1 MSVARPPA
9 FDSGLELK
17 RHKAY
22 PHPVLSF
29 SEEDEIGT
37 FQPHDDE
44 LVITFRIG
52 GYDVK
57 RVMVDD
63 GSGVEIMYPDLYN
76 GLKLR
81 LEDLTSFSSL
91 LMSFNGKTVM
101 SKGQIRRLVQTA
113 LEIVELD
120 FIVVDTYSQYTPIV
134 ARPWLYTLGA
144 IASTLHQKVKFP
156 SEGRVLEI

>member
-1 MSVARPPA
+1 M
-9 FDSGLELK
+9 
-17 RHKAY
+17 
-22 PHPVLSF
+22 
-29 SEEDEIGT
+29 
-37 FQPHDDE
+37 
-44 LVITFRIG
+44 
-52 GYDVK
+52 K

-113 LEIVELD
+113 PEIVELD

-156 SEGRVLEI
+156 FEGRVLEIRGCQAMARECLVAAISHQPRIESSTHVGESS

>member
-1 MSVARPPA
+1 MINIIFVALGRTSSCPSRVMFVARPPA
-9 FDSGLELK
+9 FDASPELK
-17 RHKAY
+17 RPKAY

-29 SEEDEIGT
+29 SEEDKIGT

-63 GSGVEIMYPDLYN
+63 GSGADIMYLDLYN

-81 LEDLTSFSSL
+81 PEDLTSTSSP
-91 LMSFNGKTVM
+91 LMSFDGKTVM
-101 SKGQIRRLVQTA
+101 SKGQIR
-113 LEIVELD
+113 
-120 FIVVDTYSQYTPIV
+120 
-134 ARPWLYTLGA
+134 
-144 IASTLHQKVKFP
+144 
-156 SEGRVLEI
+156 

>member
-9 FDSGLELK
+9 FDSGPELK
-17 RHKAY
+17 RPKAY

-29 SEEDEIGT
+29 SEEDKIGT
-37 FQPHDDE
+37 FQPYNDE

-63 GSGVEIMYPDLYN
+63 GSGADIMYPDLYN

-81 LEDLTSFSSL
+81 PEDLTSSSSP
-91 LMSFNGKTVM
+91 LMSFDGKTVM
-101 SKGQIRRLVQTA
+101 SKGQIR
-113 LEIVELD
+113 
-120 FIVVDTYSQYTPIV
+120 
-134 ARPWLYTLGA
+134 
-144 IASTLHQKVKFP
+144 
-156 SEGRVLEI
+156 